1 MTVGGWPSSPAA
13 ANASKMLLREA
24 LALGPLYLSGLA
36 VLPILLWFTFAPLYV
51 SGRIRRRGGVRAHVL
66 ARNAL
71 TGMPILIGAGIKH
84 AKNDLLSFFEGLY
97 KSAPPES
104 ASCVEIS
111 VTGKMRYIL
120 TREPEHVKTILTS
133 KFADFGKGPVFH
145 EVWSPFLGDS
155 IFTTDG
161 KLWQDSRGLIRPMFI
176 KERVSDLL
184 IFEKWMQTMMSKFPA
199 PGATVHVQDLFYRM
213 TLDVTTDFLLGK
225 SVDSLNK

>member
-1 MTVGGWPSSPAA
+1 
-13 ANASKMLLREA
+13 MLLKEV

-36 VLPILLWFTFAPLYV
+36 VLPILLWFIFAPLYV
-51 SGRIRRRGGVRAHVL
+51 SYRIRRTGGVRAHVL

-97 KSAPPES
+97 TSAPATSPN
-104 ASCVEIS
+104 CVEIS

-120 TREPEHVKTILTS
+120 TKEPEHVKTILTS
-133 KFADFGKGPVFH
+133 KFSDFGKGPVFH
-145 EVWSPFLGDS
+145 KVWSPFLGDS

-176 KERVSDLL
+176 KEKVSDLL
-184 IFEKWMQTMMSKFPA
+184 IFEKWMQTMMSKMPA
-199 PGATVHVQDLFYRM
+199 PGVTVHMQDLFYRM

-225 SVDSLNK
+225 SVNSLNK